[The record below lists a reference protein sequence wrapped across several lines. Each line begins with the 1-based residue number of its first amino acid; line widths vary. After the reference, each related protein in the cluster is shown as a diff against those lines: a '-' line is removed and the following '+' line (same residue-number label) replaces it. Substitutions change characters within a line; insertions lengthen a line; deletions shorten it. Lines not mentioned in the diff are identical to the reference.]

1 MEKLWWF
8 SESGHMFKV
17 PGSEAMVD
25 SEGSPQAGLMD
36 YCVSPASPGEFAS
49 VCAGVDQLVLVFSR
63 KSFDPAYLAAIP
75 QDIPRLALIKSN
87 TSVDARLQLEQLE
100 LDGLVFSPFTQDSI
114 ITSMKKSYDDRQ
126 SLSALQDEL
135 KNYSSIAFT
144 AMSSASEMGQVA
156 FYAQAVQNISSLE
169 RLAQQTLRS
178 LSDLSVN
185 GIVQFCFDETQDIY
199 PKVVAPGYRRLLDQM
214 RGSAHRI
221 ISQGRFLIF
230 NFENAQILVTDAPV
244 ADGEKYGRLRDVI
257 AHIASIAEARAKTIK
272 ANIMLKEQQENTRM
286 VLMLLE
292 MASKDNRQSVK
303 KIMTELSLSLRE
315 LATGMDLTLQQET
328 SLLQLSDHA
337 LTSLERLH
345 EATDAIED
353 HFRSLVIQ
361 LDMAAKLLH
370 TEESAEAPVADQSVE
385 LF

>member
-8 SESGHMFKV
+8 SETGHMFKV
-17 PGSEAMVD
+17 PNAESMVD
-25 SEGSPQAGLMD
+25 DEGAPRAELMD
-36 YCVSPASPGEFAS
+36 YCVAPANTDEFALL
-49 VCAGVDQLVLVFSR
+49 CAGVDQIVLVFSR
-63 KSFDPAYLAAIP
+63 KSFDPQYLSIIP
-75 QDIPRLALIKSN
+75 QDLTRLALIKSN
-87 TSVDARLQLEQLE
+87 TSVDARLQLDQLE
-100 LDGLVFSPFTQDSI
+100 LDGLVFSPFTQDAI
-114 ITSMKKSYDDRQ
+114 ITSIKKSYDDRQ
-126 SLSALQDEL
+126 SLLTLQEEI

-156 FYAQAVQNISSLE
+156 FYAQAVQNISTLE

-185 GIVQFCFDETQDIY
+185 GIVQFCFDEVQDIY
-199 PKVVAPGYRRLLDQM
+199 PKAVAPGYRRLLDQM
-214 RGSAHRI
+214 RSSALRI

-230 NFENAQILVTDAPV
+230 NFDNAQILITDAPV
-244 ADGEKYGRLRDVI
+244 SDGEKYGRLRDVI

-272 ANIMLKEQQENTRM
+272 ANMMLKEQQENTRM
-286 VLMLLE
+286 VMMLLE

-328 SLLQLSDHA
+328 AMLQLSDHA

-353 HFRSLVIQ
+353 HFRSLVVQ

-370 TEESAEAPVADQSVE
+370 TEEAPEAPAVDQSVE

>member
-17 PGSEAMVD
+17 PNAESMVD
-25 SEGSPQAGLMD
+25 DEGAPRAELMD
-36 YCVSPASPGEFAS
+36 YCVSPANTNELRSL
-49 VCAGVDQLVLVFSR
+49 CATVDQLVLVFSR
-63 KSFDPAYLAAIP
+63 KSFDPHYLAAIP
-75 QDIPRLALIKSN
+75 QDLPRLALIKSN
-87 TSVDARLQLEQLE
+87 TSVDARLQLDELE
-100 LDGLVFSPFTQDSI
+100 LDGLVFSPFTQDAI
-114 ITSMKKSYDDRQ
+114 ITSIKKSYDDKQ
-126 SLSALQDEL
+126 SLLTLQEEL

-178 LSDLSVN
+178 LADLSVN
-185 GIVQFCFDETQDIY
+185 GIVQFCFDGVQDIY
-199 PKVVAPGYRRLLDQM
+199 PKAVAPGYRRLLDQM
-214 RGSAHRI
+214 RSSALRI

-230 NFENAQILVTDAPV
+230 NFENAQILITDAPV

-272 ANIMLKEQQENTRM
+272 ANMMLKEQQENTRM
-286 VLMLLE
+286 VMMLLE

-328 SLLQLSDHA
+328 AMLQLSDHA
-337 LTSLERLH
+337 LGSLERLH

-353 HFRSLVIQ
+353 HFRSLVVQ

-370 TEESAEAPVADQSVE
+370 TEEAPEASVADQSVE

>member
-8 SESGHMFKV
+8 SESGHMFRV
-17 PGSEAMVD
+17 PTAESMVD
-25 SEGSPQAGLMD
+25 DEGAPRADLLD
-36 YCVSPASPGEFAS
+36 YCVAPANPEEFTEI
-49 VCAGVDQLVLVFSR
+49 CLGVDQLVLVFSR
-63 KSFDPAYLAAIP
+63 KAFDTAYLAAIP
-75 QDIPRLALIKSN
+75 QDLPRLALIKSN
-87 TSVDARLQLEQLE
+87 TSVDARLQLDQLE
-100 LDGLVFSPFTQDSI
+100 LDGLVFSPFTQDAI
-114 ITSMKKSYDDRQ
+114 ITSIRKAYDDRQ
-126 SLSALQDEL
+126 SLLALQEEL

-156 FYAQAVQNISSLE
+156 FYAQAVQNISSIE

-178 LSDLSVN
+178 LADLSVN
-185 GIVQFCFDETQDIY
+185 GIVQFCFDDASEVY
-199 PKVVAPGYRRLLDQM
+199 PKAVAPGYRRLLDQM
-214 RGSAHRI
+214 RTSALRI

-230 NFENAQILVTDAPV
+230 NFDNAQILITDAPIS
-244 ADGEKYGRLRDVI
+244 DGEKYGRLRDVI

-328 SLLQLSDHA
+328 AMLQLSDQA
-337 LTSLERLH
+337 LSSLERLH

-370 TEESAEAPVADQSVE
+370 TEEAPEEQAADQSVE